1 MGRQSK
7 GIPQPFQAEAWRSQS
22 SLKSLE
28 ASLKAAQ
35 TVWVG
40 VDNKGLRGLL
50 PSDQKAL
57 ADKIDAAYA
66 ATLKL
71 LADNQKTLGE
81 LLADDAGQ
89 QRSTRSTTA

>member
-7 GIPQPFQAEAWRSQS
+7 GIPQPLQADAWRSQS

-28 ASLKAAQ
+28 ASS
-35 TVWVG
+35 
-40 VDNKGLRGLL
+40 RPPR
-50 PSDQKAL
+50 PSGSGSTTRPARPAGQRPEGAGH
-57 ADKIDAAYA
+57 KIDAAYA